1 MASLLVLKGGN
12 PGQRLPLDKPTIVLG
27 REAKD
32 CDYVIPNQAVSRVHA
47 QISLI
52 QDRHYIEDLKSRNKT
67 YVNNKLVDT
76 RTLLSDNDRI
86 KICDFLC
93 TYHID
98 SQSKAPLPDHLRS
111 DAPEEPAAE
120 GPSTVQATIQR
131 LPTEKL
137 LEATPPERLRALL
150 EISTVFG
157 STLQLDALL
166 EKVSDIL
173 LTTFRQADRCF
184 IILHDEP
191 TKTMIPKVVKLRRGQ
206 SDGSPRF
213 SRTIVRNALESGK
226 AFLSEDA
233 TSDTKFSLSQS
244 ITDFRILSV
253 MVAPLTRGEK
263 PIGVIQLDSQ
273 DRSKKFTEDDL
284 KLLMAVANQA
294 SVALEN
300 ARLHEDLI
308 YRERTQRDLEL
319 GKQVQNSFLPQG
331 LPQILGYQF
340 FAAYNSALTI
350 GGDYYD
356 FIPLRDGRLGVL
368 LGDVAGKGV
377 PAALLMAKLSAEA
390 RYCVL
395 TNDDPAKAVGCLN
408 EILLSAGTMDRF
420 VTLAATVLNPDTHRV
435 TVVNAGHMTP
445 LIFRKAKWE
454 FEDAIADRLTGLPL
468 GILEENT
475 YDSWEVE
482 LYPGDVLMLYTDGV
496 TDALSAQN
504 KPFGMDGIRKA
515 ILDDPAL
522 DSPHRPEDIGKAL
535 LAAVRK
541 HAAGR
546 DQNDDIAI
554 VCYGRLDQ
562 ASSSVSTLSGT
573 DHAAQA
579 AGPDSHSERP
589 SHGTHP

>member
-12 PGQRLPLDKPTIVLG
+12 PGQRLQLDKPTIVLG

-32 CDYVIPNQAVSRVHA
+32 CDFVIANQAVSRVHA

-52 QDRHYIEDLKSRNKT
+52 QGKHYIEDLKSRNKT
-67 YVNNKLVDT
+67 YVNNKLVES
-76 RTLLSDNDRI
+76 RTLLADNDRI
-86 KICDFLC
+86 KVCDFLC
-93 TYHID
+93 TYHVD
-98 SQSKAPLPDHLRS
+98 SQVKAPLPAHLTP

-131 LPTEKL
+131 LPTDKL
-137 LEATPPERLRALL
+137 LDTTTPERLRALL
-150 EISTVFG
+150 EISTALA

-166 EKVSDIL
+166 EKFGDIL
-173 LTTFRQADRCF
+173 LATFRQADRCF
-184 IILHDEP
+184 IILHEET
-191 TKTMIPKVVKLRRGQ
+191 TKSLIPKVVKLRRGQ

-213 SRTIVRNALESGK
+213 SRTIVRNALDSGK

-253 MVAPLTRGEK
+253 MVAPLTRGET

-273 DRSKKFTEDDL
+273 DRSKKFNEEDL
-284 KLLMAVANQA
+284 KLLLAVANQA

-308 YRERTQRDLEL
+308 HRERTQRDLEL

-331 LPQILGYQF
+331 LPQIPGYQF

-356 FIPLRDGRLGVL
+356 FIPLRNGRLGVL

-390 RYCVL
+390 RYCAL
-395 TNDDPAKAVGCLN
+395 TNDDPAKAVDCLN
-408 EILLSAGTMDRF
+408 EILLAAGTMDRF
-420 VTLAATVLNPDTHRV
+420 VTLAATVLDPNTHRV
-435 TVVNAGHMTP
+435 TVVNGGHMSP
-445 LIFRKAKWE
+445 LIFRKAQWD
-454 FEDAIADRLTGLPL
+454 FEDAIDNRLTGLPL
-468 GILEENT
+468 GIMEGSN
-475 YDSWEVE
+475 YDSCEVE
-482 LYPGDVLMLYTDGV
+482 LSPGDVMVLYTDGV
-496 TDALSAQN
+496 SDALSVQN

-515 ILDDPAL
+515 VLSDSL
-522 DSPHRPEDIGKAL
+522 NSPHRPEDIGRGL
-535 LAAVRK
+535 FAAVKK

-562 ASSSVSTLSGT
+562 SSSVSTLSGT
-573 DHAAQA
+573 DHEPVSDE
-579 AGPDSHSERP
+579 GRP
-589 SHGTHP
+589 SHGSQS